1 MCWNMRLQS
10 GLACLAIWATLSSQ
24 SRGRCCGSS
33 CPTLPMSR
41 RLLAPV
47 CAHCRS
53 AAIRLA
59 FALSRH
65 YRVRILLF
73 WPAYSPTEQPSVM
86 VTNYALAILDS
97 LPLIL
102 TDFCERTGFS
112 HSNTHN
118 HFSFHLD
125 LPHTNLALGECET
138 DSVTFKNT

>member
-1 MCWNMRLQS
+1 MKS
-10 GLACLAIWATLSSQ
+10 GLSPQEAIQVYCGLVKSVLEYASPVWAGLPCYLRDVVE
-24 SRGRCCGSS
+24 SRGRRCGSS

-47 CAHCRS
+47 CAHCRR

-65 YRVRILLF
+65 YRVRILLV
-73 WPAYSPTEQPSVM
+73 WPAAYSPTEQPSVM
-86 VTNYALAILDS
+86 VTNYALTILDS

-112 HSNTHN
+112 HSNTRN
-118 HFSFHLD
+118 HF
-125 LPHTNLALGECET
+125 
-138 DSVTFKNT
+138 